1 VVTIERRKSLRYK
14 FDGPLAI
21 PWGGAVLSGR
31 VREIGADGMF
41 VEIANSL
48 WIGAA
53 FSAQLMA
60 EKPMLFNC
68 VVRWV
73 EPRRGMGVSIVAPG
87 EEGRKRFAA
96 FVNRLSGG

>member
-14 FDGPLAI
+14 FDGALAI
-21 PWGGAVLSGR
+21 RWGGGVLSGR
-31 VREIGADGMF
+31 VREIGADGIF
-41 VEIANSL
+41 VEIANPL

-53 FSAQLMA
+53 FSAQLLA
-60 EKPMLFNC
+60 EKPMLFDC

-73 EPRRGMGVSIVAPG
+73 EPRSGMGVSFVAPG

-96 FVNRLSGG
+96 LLDRLSGG